1 MAAGSISRP
10 PRGSSRNS
18 LSPCRVGIDDEP
30 EIVMSI
36 EVEWARMT
44 APDLREIAARKGAL
58 AILPAGSLE
67 QHGPHLPV
75 ITDTASASAASI
87 AAARLVVEGP
97 DPVPV
102 AVLPGLWLGLSEHH
116 LPFGGT
122 ISVDYAAYRA
132 ILESIVRSLRASGF
146 ARLLIVNGHGGNIDP
161 LAVASREL
169 AVAYDFPIVATT
181 PWFLAPAKIAAI
193 FESDTAPKHACEG
206 ETSVMMAIA
215 KDSVKAHKLDEAM
228 QQAPAPVHAPA
239 GFSRFYSFS
248 ERAPVTGTWGDPRTA
263 TAEKGARFLAVQ
275 AEALAEAIRDTA
287 LWSRP
292 DPVWRPGRGH
302 QTTGGKA
309 ELRPGPLGGGRP
321 FLRAPAPMCVVKA
334 SE

>member
-1 MAAGSISRP
+1 MGLHREDNEETA
-10 PRGSSRNS
+10 
-18 LSPCRVGIDDEP
+18 
-30 EIVMSI
+30 MSI

-44 APDLREIAARKGAL
+44 APDLRAIATRDNAL

-75 ITDTASASAASI
+75 ITDTASASAASV
-87 AAARLVVEGP
+87 AAARLVAK
-97 DPVPV
+97 DVPV

-132 ILESIVRSLRASGF
+132 ILESIVRSLRAIGF

-169 AVAYDFPIVATT
+169 AVAYDMPIVTTT

-206 ETSVMMAIA
+206 ETSVMMAVAGDI
-215 KDSVKAHKLDEAM
+215 VKADKLDEAM

-263 TAEKGARFLAVQ
+263 TAEKGKRFLAVQ
-275 AEALAEAIRDTA
+275 AEALAEAIRNKA

-292 DPVWRPGRGH
+292 DPVWRKGRG
-302 QTTGGKA
+302 QETTAGAVTNG
-309 ELRPGPLGGGRP
+309 
-321 FLRAPAPMCVVKA
+321 
-334 SE
+334 

>member
-1 MAAGSISRP
+1 MGTHDRS
-10 PRGSSRNS
+10 GF
-18 LSPCRVGIDDEP
+18 
-30 EIVMSI
+30 
-36 EVEWARMT
+36 ARDRRT
-44 APDLREIAARKGAL
+44 ERAL

-75 ITDTASASAASI
+75 ITDTASASAAAI
-87 AAARLVVEGP
+87 AAARLVAADP
-97 DPVPV
+97 NPVPV

-132 ILESIVRSLRASGF
+132 MLESIVRSLRALGF

-169 AVAYDFPIVATT
+169 AVAYDIPIVATT

-215 KDSVKAHKLDEAM
+215 SDIVRANKLDEAM
-228 QQAPAPVHAPA
+228 PA
-239 GFSRFYSFS
+239 GSR
-248 ERAPVTGTWGDPRTA
+248 RGP
-263 TAEKGARFLAVQ
+263 GASGLLAVLLLLRARTGHGHLGRSADCLGQ
-275 AEALAEAIRDTA
+275 EGRALPCGAGGGIGPSH
-287 LWSRP
+287 SRP
-292 DPVWRPGRGH
+292 GAVVPPGSGMAAGSRARDHGR
-302 QTTGGKA
+302 QGEVTMSCCADGIATPKEVMSCKSGSRSKNS
-309 ELRPGPLGGGRP
+309 LRHTIARTLLVR
-321 FLRAPAPMCVVKA
+321 
-334 SE
+334 

>member
-1 MAAGSISRP
+1 
-10 PRGSSRNS
+10 
-18 LSPCRVGIDDEP
+18 
-30 EIVMSI
+30 MSI

-44 APDLREIAARKGAL
+44 APELRAIAAREGAL

-75 ITDTASASAASI
+75 ITDTASASAAAT
-87 AAARLVVEGP
+87 AAARLVAN
-97 DPVPV
+97 DVPV

-122 ISVDYAAYRA
+122 ISGDYAAYRA
-132 ILESIVRSLRASGF
+132 ILESIVRSLRAIGF

-181 PWFLAPAKIAAI
+181 PWFLASDKLAPI
-193 FESDTAPKHACEG
+193 FEVDGGAKHACEG
-206 ETSVMMAIA
+206 ETSLMMAIA
-215 KDSVKAHKLDEAM
+215 GDIVKRDKLDEAM
-228 QQAPAPVHAPA
+228 QQAPVAVQPPA

-248 ERAPVTGTWGDPRTA
+248 ERAPVTGTWGDPRSA
-263 TAEKGARFLAVQ
+263 TAEKGARFLAAQ
-275 AEALAEAIRDTA
+275 AEALADAIRNKV

-292 DPVWRPGRGH
+292 DPVWRKGRG
-302 QTTGGKA
+302 QETTAGA
-309 ELRPGPLGGGRP
+309 
-321 FLRAPAPMCVVKA
+321 VT
-334 SE
+334 S

>member
-1 MAAGSISRP
+1 M
-10 PRGSSRNS
+10 
-18 LSPCRVGIDDEP
+18 
-30 EIVMSI
+30 
-36 EVEWARMT
+36 
-44 APDLREIAARKGAL
+44 
-58 AILPAGSLE
+58 
-67 QHGPHLPV
+67 
-75 ITDTASASAASI
+75 
-87 AAARLVVEGP
+87 
-97 DPVPV
+97 PV
-102 AVLPGLWLGLSEHH
+102 AVLPGLWLGLIEHH

-132 ILESIVRSLRASGF
+132 ILESIVRSLCALGF

-215 KDSVKAHKLDEAM
+215 KDIVKAHKLDEAM

-248 ERAPVTGTWGDPRTA
+248 ERAPVTGTWGDPRNA

-275 AEALAEAIRDTA
+275 AEALAEAIRDTV

-292 DPVWRPGRGH
+292 DPVWRSGRG
-302 QTTGGKA
+302 QETTAGKA
-309 ELRPGPLGGGRP
+309 E
-321 FLRAPAPMCVVKA
+321 
-334 SE
+334 

>member
-1 MAAGSISRP
+1 
-10 PRGSSRNS
+10 
-18 LSPCRVGIDDEP
+18 
-30 EIVMSI
+30 MSI

-44 APDLREIAARKGAL
+44 APELRAIATRDGAL

-75 ITDTASASAASI
+75 ITDTASASAAAI
-87 AAARLVVEGP
+87 AAARLVANE
-97 DPVPV
+97 VPV

-132 ILESIVRSLRASGF
+132 MLECIVRSLRAIGF

-181 PWFLAPAKIAAI
+181 PWFLSRDKIADI

-206 ETSVMMAIA
+206 ETSLMMAIA
-215 KDSVKAHKLDEAM
+215 GDIVKKDKLDEAM
-228 QQAPAPVHAPA
+228 QQAPAPVHPPA

-248 ERAPVTGTWGDPRTA
+248 ERAPVTGTWGDPRSA

-275 AEALAEAIRDTA
+275 AEALAEAIRDKA
-287 LWSRP
+287 MWSRP
-292 DPVWRPGRGH
+292 DPVWRKGRGQ
-302 QTTGGKA
+302 QTTAGA
-309 ELRPGPLGGGRP
+309 
-321 FLRAPAPMCVVKA
+321 VTD
-334 SE
+334 

>member
-1 MAAGSISRP
+1 
-10 PRGSSRNS
+10 
-18 LSPCRVGIDDEP
+18 
-30 EIVMSI
+30 MSI

-44 APDLREIAARKGAL
+44 APDLRETAARAGAL

-75 ITDTASASAASI
+75 ITDTASANAASI
-87 AAARLVVEGP
+87 AAARLVAEDP
-97 DPVPV
+97 IPVPV

-132 ILESIVRSLRASGF
+132 ILESIVRSLRALGF

-169 AVAYDFPIVATT
+169 AVAYNFPIVATT

-215 KDSVKAHKLDEAM
+215 RDIVKEHKLDEAM
-228 QQAPAPVHAPA
+228 QQAPTPVQAPA

-248 ERAPVTGTWGDPRTA
+248 ERAPITGTWGDPRTA

-275 AEALAEAIRDTA
+275 AEALAEAIRDTV
-287 LWSRP
+287 LWTRP

-302 QTTGGKA
+302 ETTA
-309 ELRPGPLGGGRP
+309 GR
-321 FLRAPAPMCVVKA
+321 
-334 SE
+334 ST

>member
-1 MAAGSISRP
+1 
-10 PRGSSRNS
+10 
-18 LSPCRVGIDDEP
+18 
-30 EIVMSI
+30 MSI

-44 APDLREIAARKGAL
+44 APDLREIAGRNGAL

-75 ITDTASASAASI
+75 ITDTASASAAAI
-87 AAARLVVEGP
+87 AAARLVAEGP

-132 ILESIVRSLRASGF
+132 ILESIVRSLRALGF

-169 AVAYDFPIVATT
+169 SVAYDFPIVATT
-181 PWFLAPAKIAAI
+181 PWFLASEKIAAI
-193 FESDTAPKHACEG
+193 FESDTGARHACEG

-215 KDSVKAHKLDEAM
+215 KDIVKAHKLDEAM
-228 QQAPAPVHAPA
+228 QQAPARVAAPA
-239 GFSRFYSFS
+239 GFSRFYSS
-248 ERAPVTGTWGDPRTA
+248 PNARRSRARGETRGPPRR
-263 TAEKGARFLAVQ
+263 KRARVSSACRPRRWRKPS
-275 AEALAEAIRDTA
+275 AIRCCGPARIRSGDRA
-287 LWSRP
+287 AGSRP
-292 DPVWRPGRGH
+292 RPAR
-302 QTTGGKA
+302 
-309 ELRPGPLGGGRP
+309 
-321 FLRAPAPMCVVKA
+321 
-334 SE
+334 

>member
-1 MAAGSISRP
+1 M
-10 PRGSSRNS
+10 NF
-18 LSPCRVGIDDEP
+18 
-30 EIVMSI
+30 

-44 APDLREIAARKGAL
+44 APELRAIAAREGAL

-75 ITDTASASAASI
+75 ITDTASASAAAI
-87 AAARLVVEGP
+87 AAARLVAN
-97 DPVPV
+97 DVPV

-132 ILESIVRSLRASGF
+132 ILESIVRSLRAIGF

-181 PWFLAPAKIAAI
+181 PWFLARDKIAAI

-206 ETSVMMAIA
+206 ETSLMMAIA
-215 KDSVKAHKLDEAM
+215 GDIVKKDKLDEAM
-228 QQAPAPVHAPA
+228 QQAPAPVHPPA

-248 ERAPVTGTWGDPRTA
+248 ERAPVTGTWGDPRSA
-263 TAEKGARFLAVQ
+263 TAEKGTRFLAVQ
-275 AEALAEAIRDTA
+275 AEALADAIRDKT

-292 DPVWRPGRGH
+292 DPVWRKGRG
-302 QTTGGKA
+302 QETTAGA
-309 ELRPGPLGGGRP
+309 
-321 FLRAPAPMCVVKA
+321 VT
-334 SE
+334 S

>member
-1 MAAGSISRP
+1 MK
-10 PRGSSRNS
+10 
-18 LSPCRVGIDDEP
+18 
-30 EIVMSI
+30 I

-44 APDLREIAARKGAL
+44 APELRAIAAREGAL

-75 ITDTASASAASI
+75 ITDTASASAASV
-87 AAARLVVEGP
+87 AAARLVAS
-97 DPVPV
+97 DVPV

-132 ILESIVRSLRASGF
+132 ILESIVRSLRAIGF

-181 PWFLAPAKIAAI
+181 PWFLARDKIAAI

-215 KDSVKAHKLDEAM
+215 GDIVKTDKLDEAM
-228 QQAPAPVHAPA
+228 QQAPAPVHPPA

-248 ERAPVTGTWGDPRTA
+248 ERAPVTGTWGDPRSA

-275 AEALAEAIRDTA
+275 AEALAEAIRDKV

-292 DPVWRPGRGH
+292 DPVWRRGRG
-302 QTTGGKA
+302 QETTAGA
-309 ELRPGPLGGGRP
+309 
-321 FLRAPAPMCVVKA
+321 VTN
-334 SE
+334 

>member
-1 MAAGSISRP
+1 
-10 PRGSSRNS
+10 
-18 LSPCRVGIDDEP
+18 
-30 EIVMSI
+30 MSI

-44 APDLREIAARKGAL
+44 APDLRAIAAREGAL
-58 AILPAGSLE
+58 AVLPAGSLE

-75 ITDTASASAASI
+75 ITDTASASAAAI
-87 AAARLVVEGP
+87 AAARLVVA

-132 ILESIVRSLRASGF
+132 ILENIVRSLRALGF
-146 ARLLIVNGHGGNIDP
+146 SRLLIVNGHGGNIDP

-169 AVAYDFPIVATT
+169 AVAYEFPIVATT
-181 PWFLAPAKIAAI
+181 PWFLEPAKIAAI

-215 KDSVKAHKLDEAM
+215 KDIVKADRLDEAM
-228 QQAPAPVHAPA
+228 QQAPAPVAAPA

-248 ERAPVTGTWGDPRTA
+248 ERAPVSGTWGDPRSA

-275 AEALAEAIRDTA
+275 AEALAAAIRDKV

-292 DPVWRPGRGH
+292 DPVWRPGRGQ
-302 QTTGGKA
+302 QTTAGKV
-309 ELRPGPLGGGRP
+309 E
-321 FLRAPAPMCVVKA
+321 
-334 SE
+334 